1 MSYLERNLI
10 PGEKVFYKTG
20 LHWSVLIGPFLLGA
34 VCIIGA
40 ALLAIYADSDKSGTS
55 NNASA
60 GSSPSEIILTGV
72 ILLSVIAAVSIIFG
86 IVRRNSTEMGVTNK
100 RVVVKRGILSR
111 RTFELLL
118 SQIEGILV
126 EESFMGRMFGFGTVI
141 IRGTGG
147 SPETFARIAHPL
159 EFRRQVQEHIE
170 IYQQQGAVARP
181 VKPLGAV

>member
-1 MSYLERNLI
+1 MSYVERNLI

-20 LHWSVLIGPFLLGA
+20 QHWSVLIGPCFVGA
-34 VCIIGA
+34 VFAIGGT
-40 ALLAIYADSDKSGTS
+40 LLAVYGYDEKSGTS
-55 NNASA
+55 TSNSSTSA
-60 GSSPSEIILTGV
+60 TSE
-72 ILLSVIAAVSIIFG
+72 LLLAGIVLLFAVAAISIIAG
-86 IVRRNSTEMGVTNK
+86 VVRRNSTEMAVTNK

-126 EESFMGRMFGFGTVI
+126 EESFMGRMLGFGTVI

-147 SPETFARIAHPL
+147 TPETFVKIAHPL

-170 IYQQQGAVARP
+170 IYQQQGSVAP
-181 VKPLGAV
+181 PLPR